1 MNGNDVILK
10 ITNLKTY
17 FKLDEG
23 LLKAVDG
30 VSLSVARTKT
40 LGVIGE
46 SGCGK
51 SVTAQSILRI
61 VPFPGKIVSG
71 SIELHRNDGT
81 VIDLVKLPAVGDE
94 IRAIRGREISMIF
107 QEPMTSLSPV
117 HTIGNQIM
125 EAVLLHATRIRREAK
140 ERSVE
145 MLSKVGIPN
154 PRQSFDA
161 YPHQL
166 SGGLRQRAM
175 IAMALSCSP
184 YLLIADEP
192 TTALDVTVQAQIL
205 DLMMGLQERI
215 GMAVL
220 YITHDLGV
228 ISELAEDVVVLYLGQ
243 EVEYAKVRYIFHHPL
258 HPYTSMLLRSIPK
271 VGLKARTRLEAIAG
285 NVPTPINLPLAC
297 PFITRCPRAMP
308 GTCDKDVPPLTEAE
322 PGHFVRCYLYGG
334 RA

>member
-1 MNGNDVILK
+1 MNGNGTILA
-10 ITNLKTY
+10 INNLRTW

-30 VSLSVARTKT
+30 VSMSVARKKT

-51 SVTAQSILRI
+51 SVTAQSVLRI
-61 VPFPGKIVSG
+61 VPSPGRIVSG
-71 SIELHRNDGT
+71 SIELHRDDGST
-81 VIDLVKLPAVGDE
+81 IDLARLPPHGEE
-94 IRAIRGREISMIF
+94 IRAIRGKEISMIF

-117 HTIGNQIM
+117 HSIGNQIQ
-125 EAVLLHATRIRREAK
+125 EAVLLHITRNRREAK
-140 ERSVE
+140 ERSIE
-145 MLSKVGIPN
+145 MLNKVGIPN
-154 PRQSFDA
+154 PSQRYDD
-161 YPHQL
+161 YPHHL

-205 DLMMGLQERI
+205 ELMKGLQESI
-215 GMAVL
+215 GMAML

-228 ISELAEDVVVLYLGQ
+228 ISEIAEEVVVMYLGQ
-243 EVEYAKVRYIFHHPL
+243 EVERARVRDIFHQPL

-271 VGLKARTRLEAIAG
+271 IGVKARTRLEAIAG
-285 NVPTPINLPLAC
+285 NVPIPMNLPKEC
-297 PFITRCPRAMP
+297 PFLSRCPRAMR
-308 GTCDKDVPPLTEAE
+308 GTCDKDVPPLTEVE
-322 PGHFVRCYLYGG
+322 PGHFVRCYLYG
-334 RA
+334 RKE

>member
-1 MNGNDVILK
+1 EIR
-10 ITNLKTY
+10 NLRTY
-17 FKLDEG
+17 FRLDEG

-30 VSLSVARTKT
+30 VSLSVGRRKT

-51 SVTAQSILRI
+51 SVTAQSVMQIVPAPGRI
-61 VPFPGKIVSG
+61 VDGAIL
-71 SIELHRNDGT
+71 LHREDGT
-81 VIDLVKLPAVGDE
+81 VTDLAKLSSHGSE
-94 IRAIRGREISMIF
+94 IRAIRGKEISMIF

-125 EAVLLHATRIRREAK
+125 ESCLLHITRDRREAK
-140 ERSVE
+140 ERSIE
-145 MLSKVGIPN
+145 MLRKVGIPN
-154 PRQSFDA
+154 PGQRFDA

-175 IAMALSCSP
+175 IAMALSCNP

-205 DLMMGLQERI
+205 DLMRGLQESL
-215 GMAVL
+215 GMAML

-228 ISELAEDVVVLYLGQ
+228 ISELADEVAVMYLGQ
-243 EVEYAKVRYIFHHPL
+243 EVEYARVRDIFHQPL

-285 NVPTPINLPLAC
+285 NVPIPMNLPREC
-297 PFITRCPRAMP
+297 PFLSRCPKAMP
-308 GTCDKDVPPLTEAE
+308 GICDRDVPPLTEQA
-322 PGHFVRCYLYGG
+322 PGHFVRCYLYG
-334 RA
+334 AKE